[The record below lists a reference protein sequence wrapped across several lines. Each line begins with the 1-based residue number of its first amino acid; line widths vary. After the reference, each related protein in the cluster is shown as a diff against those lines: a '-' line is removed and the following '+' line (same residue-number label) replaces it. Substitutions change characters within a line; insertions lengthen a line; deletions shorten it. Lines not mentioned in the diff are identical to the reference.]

1 MPGAGCPGEVDVDRP
16 VNAHAWKVLT
26 MGQYIVGRLLG
37 LVFVLFVVSV
47 IAFLLMHAVPGGPFA
62 PDEKGRL
69 PEATRE
75 AQLEKYGLDQP
86 IYVQYVK
93 YMWNALQLDFGVP
106 FQSPTESVTGLISRA
121 WPVTIRIGVPTILL
135 AYTLGTILGFVAAVR
150 QNSWVDY
157 VVSFL
162 ATLGL
167 TVPNFVVALWLI
179 LFFSVYLDWL
189 EPGGWGKPQHYIMPV
204 VAYSLTPMALVARY
218 TRSAILEA
226 MHSDHVRTARAKG
239 LSERSVMWRH
249 VGRNAL
255 IPFVTILLPEIPN
268 ILTGSIFIEAA
279 FRIPGLGRFFVTSTQ
294 SRDYPMILALVLLIA
309 VLWGVTYII
318 TDILYTIL
326 DPRIR
331 LGGRSIH

>member
-1 MPGAGCPGEVDVDRP
+1 MSSVGR
-16 VNAHAWKVLT
+16 
-26 MGQYIVGRLLG
+26 YIVGRLLG
-37 LVFVLFVVSV
+37 LVFVLFAVSV
-47 IAFLLMHAVPGGPFA
+47 IAFALMHAVPGGPFA

-69 PEATRE
+69 PEATRQ

-93 YMWNALQLDFGVP
+93 YMSNALQGDFGVP
-106 FQSPTESVTGLISRA
+106 FQAPTDTVIGLIADA
-121 WPVTIRIGVPTILL
+121 WPVTIKIGIPTIIL
-135 AYTLGTILGFVAAVR
+135 AYTLGTAMGYVAALR
-150 QNSWVDY
+150 QNSWIDY
-157 VVSFL
+157 VVSFM

-167 TVPNFVVALWLI
+167 VVPNFVVALWLI

-204 VAYSLTPMALVARY
+204 IAYSLTPMALVARY
-218 TRSAILEA
+218 TRSAVLEA
-226 MHSDHVRTARAKG
+226 LHSDHVRTARAKG
-239 LSERSVMWRH
+239 LAEGKVQIWH
-249 VGRNAL
+249 VARNAM

-309 VLWGVTYII
+309 VLWGVTYIL

-331 LGGRSIH
+331 LGGGAVH